1 MWLTLVFLLGA
12 VACFGQ
18 LEVAFRSFESSF
30 GKEYSSPLERAY
42 RESVFA
48 ANKRTIDALNA
59 AFGGSNGRNFTA
71 EANKFADLTTEEF
84 SEYFTMPG
92 EFLKDAKRG
101 EHEIAAPTRLLQAG
115 QIPQKAD
122 WSRFVTPVKDQVQ
135 CNACYAFA
143 ALALAEA
150 SFAQS
155 TGTSVNLSEQEIVD
169 CSRANLDCVGG
180 TPTAALDYVVNN
192 QIAQTA
198 DYPYEAKK
206 NDRCRVVSRGRR
218 LQSQTFPSFSFP
230 QFSFSSFPPMQT
242 PSFPVFN
249 PLPSYPYSSPPTN
262 SNPTPPTNS
271 NPTPPTNSNPTLP
284 TYPSQT
290 SPNSF
295 IPNTRWGRL
304 RGYRRIGKTMLS
316 VLSELAR
323 GPILLSMNASREF
336 SFYKSGVFDGAGCES
351 ATIANH
357 SALAVA
363 YDLTAEVPYILFKNS
378 WGSDWGDKGYFKMA
392 IGALNPNSQGF
403 CLVAATDYQ
412 LSAVI

>member
-1 MWLTLVFLLGA
+1 MWLTLVSVLGTA
-12 VACFGQ
+12 ACFGQ

-48 ANKRTIDALNA
+48 ANKRAIDALNA
-59 AFGGSNGRNFTA
+59 AFGVSHGRNFTA

-92 EFLKDAKRG
+92 EFLKDDKRG

-122 WSRFVTPVKDQVQ
+122 WSRYVSPVKDQVQ

-155 TGTSVNLSEQEIVD
+155 TGTFVNLSEQEIVD

-206 NDRCRVVSRGRR
+206 NDRCRVFSRGRR

-230 QFSFSSFPPMQT
+230 QFNFSSFPAMQT
-242 PSFPVFN
+242 PSFPIFN
-249 PLPSYPYSSPPTN
+249 PLPSYPSYSSPPTN
-262 SNPTPPTNS
+262 SNPSPPTNS
-271 NPTPPTNSNPTLP
+271 NPSPP
-284 TYPSQT
+284 TYPPQT

-295 IPNTRWGRL
+295 TPNARWGRL

-323 GPILLSMNASREF
+323 GPILLSMHASREF
-336 SFYKSGVFDGAGCES
+336 SFYKSGVFDGAGCDS

-403 CLVAATDYQ
+403 CLVAATDFQ
-412 LSAVI
+412 LSAVL